1 MSDQEREQ
9 REPGPE
15 VPARPDGALWT
26 RTAELVGVSYPD
38 RTIELV
44 VMPYEVE
51 TLVPWEGRMVKE
63 SIARGAFD
71 GIQRRANRIRANRD
85 HAEARTFGRV
95 TALHPSREN
104 GLVAEIRCA
113 KTPLGD
119 ETLELA
125 ADGCLDASAGFLPMA
140 GGMKWLS
147 RNAYRITRA
156 WLGHVALVPDGAY
169 GENAGVLAV
178 RAAANVEPVGA
189 FPNRERWRAMLL
201 EDRVK
206 SDPALNRTTSR

>member
-1 MSDQEREQ
+1 VSEDEHQEL
-9 REPGPE
+9 E
-15 VPARPDGALWT
+15 VQPAARPDGALWT
-26 RTAELVGVSYPD
+26 RSAELVGVSYPD

-44 VMPYEVE
+44 VLPYEVE
-51 TLVPWEGRMVKE
+51 TLVDWQGRMVTE

-104 GLVAEIRCA
+104 GLVGEIRCA

-140 GGMKWLS
+140 GGMKWLT
-147 RNAYRITRA
+147 RNAYRITRG
-156 WLGHVALVPDGAY
+156 WLGHVALVPEGAY
-169 GENAGVLAV
+169 GEHAGVLAV
-178 RAAANVEPVGA
+178 RAAATTTTDSGG

-206 SDPALNRTTSR
+206 SDAALNR